1 MGFYENSVEG
11 SNCIQ
16 ETIRKIIDAQDKVTS
31 RDGDCCTTSCKC
43 SVHDLLS
50 PEQEDMRTRYTT
62 IPFML
67 TCKKSCQTFIG
78 KGVYSDRNG
87 DNSRYFG
94 CVATPILKAKKF
106 VKGSENCVE
115 LELLLPATE
124 GGSVVIP
131 DADDQNDVCA
141 YFPNEAINNFQATGI
156 CITVDLHSF
165 TGITCLDPVTP
176 FSSNNFPN
184 NNFPSNQRA

>member
-1 MGFYENSVEG
+1 MTLGFYENSVEG

-67 TCKKSCQTFIG
+67 TCKKS
-78 KGVYSDRNG
+78 
-87 DNSRYFG
+87 RYFG
-94 CVATPILKAKKF
+94 CVAISSLKANKF

-115 LELLLPATE
+115 LELLLSATV

-165 TGITCLDPVTP
+165 TGIT
-176 FSSNNFPN
+176 
-184 NNFPSNQRA
+184 